1 MTSEFILAGVL
12 VFVVSAGCVFAHGL
26 LSSVRE
32 STTAVRAVSVRCM
45 EELQTNH
52 ARLAHK
58 MEEWHETE
66 ITGLRNHVERMIA
79 LHVVAPADRAN
90 IANTHAQE
98 RHHSDET
105 TKAHQ
110 HNSRMADLHE
120 RMAQIQEDVPL
131 PKAPSTKE
139 PVKISKA
146 TKAKAAIEAGMIPA
160 RH

>member
-12 VFVVSAGCVFAHGL
+12 VFVVSAGCVFAYGL
-26 LSSVRE
+26 LKAVRD
-32 STTAVRAVSVRCM
+32 STTTVQAVSVRCM

-79 LHVVAPADRAN
+79 LHVVEPTDRAN

-98 RHHSDET
+98 RHHADELN
-105 TKAHQ
+105 KSHE
-110 HNSRMADLHE
+110 HNKRMADLHE
-120 RMAQIQEDVPL
+120 TIAKKEEAVPK
-131 PKAPSTKE
+131 PKEPPPRE
-139 PVKISKA
+139 PVKRSRAVKA
-146 TKAKAAIEAGMIPA
+146 RAAIEAGMIPV

>member
-1 MTSEFILAGVL
+1 
-12 VFVVSAGCVFAHGL
+12 VFVVSAGCVFAYGL
-26 LSSVRE
+26 LKAVRD
-32 STTAVRAVSVRCM
+32 STTTVQTVSVRCM

-79 LHVVAPADRAN
+79 LHVVEPTDRAN

-98 RHHSDET
+98 RHHADELN
-105 TKAHQ
+105 KSHQ
-110 HNSRMADLHE
+110 HNDRMADLHE
-120 RMAQIQEDVPL
+120 SMAHMQDAI
-131 PKAPSTKE
+131 PKPKEPPSRE
-139 PVKISKA
+139 PVKRSRA
-146 TKAKAAIEAGMIPA
+146 VKAKEAIARGMIPA

>member
-26 LSSVRE
+26 LKAVRD
-32 STTAVRAVSVRCM
+32 STTAVQAVSVRCM
-45 EELQTNH
+45 EELQANH
-52 ARLAHK
+52 AGLSRKL
-58 MEEWHETE
+58 ETWHETE

-98 RHHSDET
+98 RHHADEIDKT
-105 TKAHQ
+105 HK
-110 HNSRMADLHE
+110 HNDRLADLHE
-120 RMAQIQEDVPL
+120 RMAQVQDDVPI
-131 PKAPSTKE
+131 PKPPSTRE
-139 PVKISKA
+139 PVKRSRASKA
-146 TKAKAAIEAGMIPA
+146 KEALEAGMIPV